1 MAICNGNGKDW
12 IAYVI
17 AILIA
22 ILAIV
27 LSVCAYLQCT
37 KDKPNGGEESAIESL
52 KAMIKKQ
59 VANLTDK
66 AKLEREDT
74 NRTISILSNE
84 VTQLKHDYM
93 ELLSETGALNKTIN
107 YTTSATVQRA
117 LNELNNVK
125 ETQRVIQKKLEA
137 LSHLNDTAEDYLNLG
152 KEVKNLATKVNQNIT
167 HLEENLKDNRREW
180 ERALDNKTSEIKSD
194 VLALENKLDE
204 FELKL
209 ENPKF
214 ENRTQNGTTNGVGVM
229 RLTTKVCNLMFYTI
243 IFWTTLNVIVH
254 F

>member
-1 MAICNGNGKDW
+1 MACDGKDKCW
-12 IAYVI
+12 IALSVI

-22 ILAIV
+22 IAAIV
-27 LSVCAYLQCT
+27 LSFCTYKQYT
-37 KDKPNGGEESAIESL
+37 KDKLNDGGESAIESL
-52 KAMIKKQ
+52 RAMIKKQ

-66 AKLEREDT
+66 AKIEREDT
-74 NRTISILSNE
+74 NRTISILSHE
-84 VTQLKHDYM
+84 ATQLKHDYM
-93 ELLSETGALNKTIN
+93 ELLSKTSALNKTIN

-152 KEVKNLATKVNQNIT
+152 KEVKNLATQVNENIT

-180 ERALDNKTSEIKSD
+180 ERALDNKTSEIRSD
-194 VLALENKLDE
+194 VLALGNRLDE
-204 FELKL
+204 
-209 ENPKF
+209 F
-214 ENRTQNGTTNGVGVM
+214 ENRTQNGNTNGVGVLG
-229 RLTTKVCNLMFYTI
+229 LTKLCNLMFYTI
-243 IFWTTLNVIVH
+243 IFWATLDVIVH

>member
-1 MAICNGNGKDW
+1 MAGDGKDKCW
-12 IAYVI
+12 IALSVI

-22 ILAIV
+22 IAAIV
-27 LSVCAYLQCT
+27 LSVCTYKQYK
-37 KDKPNGGEESAIESL
+37 KDKLNDGGESAIESL

-66 AKLEREDT
+66 AKIEREDT
-74 NRTISILSNE
+74 NRTISILSHE
-84 VTQLKHDYM
+84 ATQLKHDYM
-93 ELLSETGALNKTIN
+93 ELLSKTSALNKTIN

-152 KEVKNLATKVNQNIT
+152 KEVKNLATQVNQNIT

-194 VLALENKLDE
+194 VLALGNRLYE
-204 FELKL
+204 
-209 ENPKF
+209 F
-214 ENRTQNGTTNGVGVM
+214 ENRNRQNGTTNGVGVLG
-229 RLTTKVCNLMFYTI
+229 LTKLCNLMFYTI
-243 IFWTTLNVIVH
+243 IFWATLDVIVH